1 MTQDYA
7 ALANKAM
14 EDINFLKK
22 LKIDVDPASCMS
34 VSVRLGVPQDNPSDE
49 EDSDRRPWR
58 TMEFRGVDAEGDA
71 GVNSTGN
78 MRKFIDLLIADR
90 IDSLKLWVRCA
101 AEESIRQNNA
111 SARGT
116 DFLLALSKEM
126 K

>member
-22 LKIDVDPASCMS
+22 LKTDVDPASCMS

-58 TMEFRGVDAEGDA
+58 TMEFRGIDSEGDA
-71 GVNSTGN
+71 GVNCTGN
-78 MRKFIDLLIADR
+78 MRRFIDLLIADR
-90 IDSLKLWVRCA
+90 TDSLKLWVRCA
-101 AEESIRQNNA
+101 NEEATRQSKAATVGAAFLA
-111 SARGT
+111 SLT
-116 DFLLALSKEM
+116 KDLK
-126 K
+126 